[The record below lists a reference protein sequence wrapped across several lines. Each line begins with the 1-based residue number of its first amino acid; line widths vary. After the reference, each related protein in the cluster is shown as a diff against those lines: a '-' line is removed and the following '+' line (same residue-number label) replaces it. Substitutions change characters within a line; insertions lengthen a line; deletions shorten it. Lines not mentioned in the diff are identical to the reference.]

1 MNDPERLLWRHLED
15 RHTLE
20 VLLLHQLLLI
30 TLVTPRVSVS
40 RVIGS
45 LVGIK
50 TKASSQPI
58 STKKTDLCCFP
69 SRGLL
74 GAWWSGELELNR
86 KIKT

>member
-30 TLVTPRVSVS
+30 TLLTPRVSVS

-50 TKASSQPI
+50 TKASS
-58 STKKTDLCCFP
+58 
-69 SRGLL
+69 
-74 GAWWSGELELNR
+74 
-86 KIKT
+86 

>member
-58 STKKTDLCCFP
+58 STKKTDLCPAC
-69 SRGLL
+69 L
-74 GAWWSGELELNR
+74 GSVVVRRVGAEQEDQNL
-86 KIKT
+86 K